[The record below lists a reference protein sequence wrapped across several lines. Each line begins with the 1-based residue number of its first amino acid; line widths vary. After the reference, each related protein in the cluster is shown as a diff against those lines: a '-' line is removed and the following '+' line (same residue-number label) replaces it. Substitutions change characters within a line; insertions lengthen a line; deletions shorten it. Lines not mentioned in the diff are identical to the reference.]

1 MIIII
6 INFNYL
12 SNYLGDDVAV
22 AVDGLS
28 DEALAAGDV
37 APVRIGV
44 DQPRLGLLPLPE
56 AAVLSLFKHLG

>member
-1 MIIII
+1 M
-6 INFNYL
+6 NNL
-12 SNYLGDDVAV
+12 SNYLSDDVAV

-37 APVRIGV
+37 APVRVGV

-56 AAVLSLFKHLG
+56 AAVLSLLKHLE